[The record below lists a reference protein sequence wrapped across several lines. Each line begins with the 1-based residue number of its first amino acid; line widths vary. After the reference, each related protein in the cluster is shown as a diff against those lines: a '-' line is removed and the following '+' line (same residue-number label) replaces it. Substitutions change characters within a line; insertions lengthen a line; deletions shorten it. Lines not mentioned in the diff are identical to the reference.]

1 MKRSHRNFRG
11 FTLVELLVVIG
22 IIALLISMLL
32 PALNKARRAANT
44 VACGANLRS
53 IIQAMHIYAS
63 QNNGYFP
70 GGSHT
75 SSRFMFKDP
84 VAFPYVGNVA
94 PAPGAEYSDTN
105 LPNVIQNWDW
115 ASPIARVMGLRFPDG
130 GTLADREDR
139 WNQLNN
145 FNGFRCPENELLY
158 TDSTTGQSKLVKYPV
173 GLNPSYNTASIFHLV
188 RWPGGSTSSSDG
200 VTRTHGRP
208 EYNPPQGY
216 SPKVSKV
223 GQPARK
229 IFIADG
235 ARFTSTSGSGAPTIV
250 FAPISAGGG
259 LMADAGAWTKF
270 TNSWNR
276 ARAPRNSMTGVR
288 DARIFAYRHGA
299 KVQGG
304 AADSFKANFGFFDGH
319 VELLGDLESARPE
332 FWVPKGTAMVID
344 GTQCEFDVLQLFFS
358 GGTYTQTNPYVAP

>member
-44 VACGANLRS
+44 VSCAANLRS

-63 QNNGYFP
+63 QNNGSFP
-70 GGSHT
+70 GGAHT
-75 SSRFMFKDP
+75 SARFLYVDPGVLPAMDNPQFTDVNCPSVCQAWDWQSP
-84 VAFPYVGNVA
+84 VAK
-94 PAPGAEYSDTN
+94 
-105 LPNVIQNWDW
+105 
-115 ASPIARVMGLRFPDG
+115 VMGIRFEEG
-130 GTLADREDR
+130 ATLAERETR
-139 WNQLNN
+139 FNALTN

-158 TDSTTGQSKLVKYPV
+158 TDVSSGASKMQLYPV

-188 RWPGGSTSSSDG
+188 HAGNPAAFSSAQG
-200 VTRTHGRP
+200 ITRTHGRL

-216 SPKVSKV
+216 SPKVAKV

-229 IFIADG
+229 IFISDG
-235 ARFTSTSGSGAPTIV
+235 ARFTSTSASGSPTVV
-250 FAPISAGGG
+250 FSPRSAGGG

-276 ARAPRNSMTGVR
+276 ARAPGNSMTGVR
-288 DARIFAYRHGA
+288 DARIFAYRHGG

-344 GTQCEFDVLQLFFS
+344 GTQCEADVLQLFFS
-358 GGTYTQTNPYVAP
+358 GGTYTATSPYIAP

>member
-1 MKRSHRNFRG
+1 MKRRRHHRAGLRG

-32 PALNKARRAANT
+32 PALNKARRAAST
-44 VACGANLRS
+44 VACAANLRS

-63 QNNGYFP
+63 QNNGSFP

-75 SSRFMFKDP
+75 SARFMFRDP
-84 VAFPYVGNVA
+84 AAFPYVANTDFG
-94 PAPGAEYSDTN
+94 DTN
-105 LPNVIQNWDW
+105 LPDICQNWDW
-115 ASPIARVMGLRFPDG
+115 ASPIARVMGVKFPDG
-130 GTLADREDR
+130 GSLADREER

-158 TDSTTGQSKLVKYPV
+158 TDVTTGQSKLQKYPV
-173 GLNPSYNTASIFHLV
+173 GLNPSYNTAAIFHLI
-188 RWPGGSTSSSDG
+188 RWPGGSTSSSAG

-216 SPKVSKV
+216 GPKVSKV

-235 ARFTSTSGSGAPTIV
+235 ARFTTASAAPTVV
-250 FAPISAGGG
+250 FAPISSGGG
-259 LMADAGAWTKF
+259 LMADAGPWTKF

-276 ARAPRNSMTGVR
+276 SRAPGNGGTGTFDPR
-288 DARIFAYRHGA
+288 MFAYRHGSRTPY
-299 KVQGG
+299 G

-319 VELLGDLESARPE
+319 VELLGDLESANPE
-332 FWVPKGTAMVID
+332 FWAPKGTAMVMD
-344 GTQCEFDVLQLFFS
+344 STQCDPDVLAKYGRSTLADPRI
-358 GGTYTQTNPYVAP
+358 NN